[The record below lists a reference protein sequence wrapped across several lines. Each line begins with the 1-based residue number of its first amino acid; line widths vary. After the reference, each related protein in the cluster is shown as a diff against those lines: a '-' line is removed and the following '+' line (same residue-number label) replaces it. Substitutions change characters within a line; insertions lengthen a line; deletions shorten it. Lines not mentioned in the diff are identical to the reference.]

1 MARGHQLL
9 TGQVIPGQMVLY
21 VVFVFCFLS
30 FPKDASRPAAHCS
43 FSHDPRVIHEGSWR
57 WMTYWVAPSEMAE
70 REISNYLAEG
80 ATWCVII
87 TDIYIYILYN

>member
-1 MARGHQLL
+1 MIQYKGALILL
-9 TGQVIPGQMVLY
+9 FFLSYLFLILILY

-87 TDIYIYILYN
+87 TDIYII